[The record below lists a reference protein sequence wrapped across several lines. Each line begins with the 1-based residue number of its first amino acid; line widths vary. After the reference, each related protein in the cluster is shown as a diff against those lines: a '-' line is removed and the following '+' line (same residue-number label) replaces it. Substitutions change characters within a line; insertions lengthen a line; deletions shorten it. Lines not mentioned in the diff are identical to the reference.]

1 MIKVALISP
10 INRFQS
16 TLVNIEK
23 NKDLTQLLDTNAP
36 MEIRAM
42 ANSVNSLLSSLKDLL
57 NNAKQSSTENA
68 SIAHELSTSSLG
80 VGNNVEKSVVIINGF
95 SEHAVKIKGEIAE
108 AIQDAQISK
117 KDILMANTSLT
128 DARDAIVKLTH
139 RVQRSATVET
149 ELAKKMDALS
159 KEAGDVKAIL
169 DVISNIAEQ
178 TNLLALNAAIEAARA
193 GEHGRGFAVVAD
205 EVRNLA
211 KNTQKSLTE
220 INDTINEIIS
230 SVDNASKS
238 MNDNSLEIQ
247 ELAGVASDV
256 DKKINQTV
264 VIVNDATIA
273 SDKTVDDFEKT
284 GNNIESIVDKV
295 QEINSISSTNAR
307 SVEEIA
313 SAAEHLNSMT
323 ENLNAQLETFRTS

>member
-1 MIKVALISP
+1 
-10 INRFQS
+10 N
-16 TLVNIEK
+16 
-23 NKDLTQLLDTNAP
+23 D
-36 MEIRAM
+36 
-42 ANSVNSLLSSLKDLL
+42 LLSSLKDVL

-80 VGNNVEKSVVIINGF
+80 VGNNVEKSVVIIHDC
-95 SEHAVKIKGEIAE
+95 SEHAVHIKDEIAE
-108 AIQDAQISK
+108 AIKDAQESK
-117 KDILMANTSLT
+117 KDILMANTSLIE
-128 DARDAIVKLTH
+128 ARDAIVQLTH
-139 RVQRSATVET
+139 RVQDTASVEV
-149 ELAKKMDALS
+149 ELATKMDLLS

-211 KNTQKSLTE
+211 KHTQQSLIE
-220 INDTINEIIS
+220 INDTINEIIKA
-230 SVDNASKS
+230 VEQASQS
-238 MNDNSLEIQ
+238 MNINSQEIQ
-247 ELAGVASDV
+247 ELSSVAGDV

-264 VIVNDATIA
+264 AIVNEATIA
-273 SDKTVDDFEKT
+273 SDKTVQDFEKT
-284 GNNIESIVDKV
+284 GDNIESIVDRV
-295 QEINSISSTNAR
+295 QEINAISSTNAR

-323 ENLNAQLETFRTS
+323 ENLNAQLETFRTE